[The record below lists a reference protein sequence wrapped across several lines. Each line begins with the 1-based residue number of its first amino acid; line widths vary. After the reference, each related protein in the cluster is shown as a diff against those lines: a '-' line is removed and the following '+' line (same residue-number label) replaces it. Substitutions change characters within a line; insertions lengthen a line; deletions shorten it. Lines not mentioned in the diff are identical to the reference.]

1 MADVFT
7 HFNYLH
13 TIPEIGMKEFKTSA
27 YVADVLKQ
35 LGYEV
40 ETQVG
45 GATGVVAVC
54 DSGKPGPVL
63 GLRADMDALGTKDGG
78 AAHLCGHDGHMAML
92 LAAAE
97 EIMKEKLVRKGKL
110 KLLFQPA
117 EETSEGALSMLKG
130 GAVDDIEILIGMHGR
145 PIQECRVGEAAPA
158 LYYSAAT
165 HVKID
170 ITGMQSH
177 GARPYLGIS
186 ALDAACLVVQSANAL
201 RFNSN
206 VVYNLKATQIHAD
219 AGVAN
224 AVPGTATI
232 TFDLRSRDND
242 VMELMIQKLRGA
254 VENAAASI
262 GAKADFTILHQTPA
276 SIITPEITEIIG
288 EVITSELGE
297 KACIPPIVTAG
308 GEDFFWY
315 PKMKPELKTGFIA
328 LGEDAEP
335 GLHDPAMHFN
345 HDALPYGVKIHKG
358 LVKKL
363 LG

>member
-170 ITGMQSH
+170 ITGVQSH
-177 GARPYLGIS
+177 GARPYLGTS
-186 ALDAACLVVQSANAL
+186 ALDAACLIVQSANAL

-242 VMELMIQKLRGA
+242 VMELMIQKLRAAAG
-254 VENAAASI
+254 NAAASI

>member
-40 ETQVG
+40 ETQIG

-117 EETSEGALSMLKG
+117 EETREGALSMLKG
-130 GAVDDIEILIGMHGR
+130 GAVDDIEILIGMSYPGVPCGR
-145 PIQECRVGEAAPA
+145 
-158 LYYSAAT
+158 S
-165 HVKID
+165 
-170 ITGMQSH
+170 
-177 GARPYLGIS
+177 GARFVLQCCDP
-186 ALDAACLVVQSANAL
+186 
-201 RFNSN
+201 R
-206 VVYNLKATQIHAD
+206 
-219 AGVAN
+219 
-224 AVPGTATI
+224 
-232 TFDLRSRDND
+232 
-242 VMELMIQKLRGA
+242 
-254 VENAAASI
+254 ENR
-262 GAKADFTILHQTPA
+262 HHRH
-276 SIITPEITEIIG
+276 
-288 EVITSELGE
+288 
-297 KACIPPIVTAG
+297 
-308 GEDFFWY
+308 
-315 PKMKPELKTGFIA
+315 
-328 LGEDAEP
+328 AEP
-335 GLHDPAMHFN
+335 WGPTLSRHQRA
-345 HDALPYGVKIHKG
+345 
-358 LVKKL
+358 
-363 LG
+363 

>member
-40 ETQVG
+40 ETQIG

-97 EIMKEKLVRKGKL
+97 EIMEEKLVRKGKL

-201 RFNSN
+201 
-206 VVYNLKATQIHAD
+206 KATQIHAD

-242 VMELMIQKLRGA
+242 VMELMIQKLRA
-254 VENAAASI
+254 AAENAAASI

>member
-110 KLLFQPA
+110 KLL
-117 EETSEGALSMLKG
+117 SSRRRKRVKALFPCWK
-130 GAVDDIEILIGMHGR
+130 AVL
-145 PIQECRVGEAAPA
+145 
-158 LYYSAAT
+158 L
-165 HVKID
+165 
-170 ITGMQSH
+170 
-177 GARPYLGIS
+177 
-186 ALDAACLVVQSANAL
+186 
-201 RFNSN
+201 
-206 VVYNLKATQIHAD
+206 
-219 AGVAN
+219 
-224 AVPGTATI
+224 
-232 TFDLRSRDND
+232 
-242 VMELMIQKLRGA
+242 
-254 VENAAASI
+254 
-262 GAKADFTILHQTPA
+262 TILKSSSACMDVPSRSA
-276 SIITPEITEIIG
+276 VWEKRLLLCITVP
-288 EVITSELGE
+288 
-297 KACIPPIVTAG
+297 
-308 GEDFFWY
+308 
-315 PKMKPELKTGFIA
+315 
-328 LGEDAEP
+328 
-335 GLHDPAMHFN
+335 
-345 HDALPYGVKIHKG
+345 LPM
-358 LVKKL
+358 
-363 LG
+363 

>member
-1 MADVFT
+1 MAEVLK
-7 HFNYLH
+7 HFEYLH
-13 TIPEIGMKEFKTSA
+13 TIPEVGMKEFKTAA
-27 YVADVLKQ
+27 YVAEVLKG

-40 ETQVG
+40 ETNVG
-45 GATGVVAVC
+45 GATGVVAVY
-54 DSGKPGPVL
+54 DSGVPGPVL
-63 GLRADMDALGTKDGG
+63 GLRSDMDALGTKDGG
-78 AAHLCGHDGHMAML
+78 AAHLCGHDGHMSML

-97 EIMKEKLVRKGKL
+97 EIMEEKLVKKGKL

-130 GAVDDIEILIGMHGR
+130 GVIDDIDILIGMHGR

-170 ITGMQSH
+170 ITGVQSH
-177 GARPYLGIS
+177 GARPYLGTS
-186 ALDAACLVVQSANAL
+186 ALDAACLIVQAANAL

-206 VVYNLKATQIHAD
+206 IVYNLKATQMHAD

-224 AVPGTATI
+224 AVPGFATL

-242 VMELMIQKLRGA
+242 IMELMIQKLRTA
-254 VENAAASI
+254 AENAAASI

-276 SIITPEITEIIG
+276 SIITPEITDMIG
-288 EVITSELGE
+288 EVIKEELGE
-297 KACIPPIVTAG
+297 AAYIPPITTAG

-345 HDALPYGVKIHKG
+345 HDALPYGVKLHKG
-358 LVKKL
+358 IVKKV